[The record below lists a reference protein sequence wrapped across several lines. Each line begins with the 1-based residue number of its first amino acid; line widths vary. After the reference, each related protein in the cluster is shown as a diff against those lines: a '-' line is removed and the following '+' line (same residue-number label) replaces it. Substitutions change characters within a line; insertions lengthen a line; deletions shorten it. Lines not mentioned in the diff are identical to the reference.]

1 MRVAIRH
8 RHNSF
13 DEQSYVIAAQD
24 NNIASTDSG
33 CAVDE

>member
-24 NNIASTDSG
+24 NNIASTDLRS
-33 CAVDE
+33 AADE